1 MSTLN
6 PNLTFLPTTDSFSSV
21 TPSRAARWTG
31 RIVSTIIALLLG
43 LDALMKLL
51 QVAPVLAASAELGYS
66 AHAVFGIG
74 LVLALCVALYALPRT
89 SLLGAVLLTGYLGG
103 AIATHVR
110 AGHPLWTHTVFPIYV
125 AIVIWGGLALRDGR
139 ARGILKAC
147 FCR

>member
-6 PNLTFLPTTDSFSSV
+6 PNLTFLPTTDPFSSV

-31 RIVSTIIALLLG
+31 RILSTIIVLMLG
-43 LDALMKLL
+43 LDAVMKLL

-74 LVLALCVALYALPRT
+74 VVLALCVALYVIPRT

-110 AGHPLWTHTVFPIYV
+110 AGHPLWTHTLFPIYV
-125 AIVIWGGLALRDGR
+125 AVVIWGGLVLRDGR
-139 ARGILKAC
+139 VRGILKAC
-147 FCR
+147 FRR

>member
-1 MSTLN
+1 MTTLN
-6 PNLTFLPTTDSFSSV
+6 PNLTFLPTTDSFSALA
-21 TPSRAARWTG
+21 PSRAARWTG
-31 RIVSTIIALLLG
+31 RILSTIIVLLLG

-74 LVLALCVALYALPRT
+74 LVLAICVAVYVIPRT

-110 AGHPLWTHTVFPIYV
+110 VGSPLLGYTLFPI
-125 AIVIWGGLALRDGR
+125 
-139 ARGILKAC
+139 
-147 FCR
+147 